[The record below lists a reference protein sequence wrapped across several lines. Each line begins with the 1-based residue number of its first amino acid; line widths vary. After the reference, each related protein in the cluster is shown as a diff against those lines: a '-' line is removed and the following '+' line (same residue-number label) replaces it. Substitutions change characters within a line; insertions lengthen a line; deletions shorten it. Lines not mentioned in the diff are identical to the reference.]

1 MALIETEAFL
11 QIICAGFYD
20 VVVSKEGFCSAPT
33 YVSDGEH
40 SAALYWIVTNPTLAP
55 VHLEGYLFYDGCVI
69 FIRVCGLGFRFCLI
83 FLSIYCYM
91 LF

>member
-33 YVSDGEH
+33 YVSDGEN

-55 VHLEGYLFYDGCVI
+55 VHLEGYLFYDNLLRY
-69 FIRVCGLGFRFCLI
+69 FD
-83 FLSIYCYM
+83 
-91 LF
+91 